1 MKIVR
6 SHNNT
11 PIRLTDERWQHI
23 VQRHPEMATFQE
35 RILETVSRPS
45 QIQEGDNG
53 TLMAIRFYAETPL
66 TSKYLIAVYRET
78 QSTDGFILT
87 AYLASK
93 LSTRRKILWKS

>member
-23 VQRHPEMATFQE
+23 VQRHPEIATFQE
-35 RILETVSRPS
+35 RILETVSQPS
-45 QIQEGDNG
+45 QIQEGDYG

-66 TSKYLIAVYRET
+66 TSKYLIVVYRET
-78 QSTDGFILT
+78 QSTDGFVLT

-93 LSTRRKILWKS
+93 LSIRRKTLWKS

>member
-6 SHNNT
+6 SHYNT

-23 VQRHPEMATFQE
+23 VQRHPEMVTFQE
-35 RILETVSRPS
+35 SVLETVSQPS
-45 QIQEGDNG
+45 QIQEGDYG

-66 TSKYLIAVYRET
+66 TSKYLIVIYRET
-78 QSTDGFILT
+78 QPDDGFVLT